1 MKTVWQDVRYG
12 FRLLVK
18 SPGFTAVVV
27 LVLALGIGANTAI
40 FSVING
46 VLLKSLPVRE
56 PQNLRV
62 LAWMGSD
69 VPLGGFT
76 SSMRGPRVSGKSSWL
91 AFSYPTYRE
100 FAERAEGFSHLFAF
114 SYADEGW
121 TIRAAS
127 GAPAVADGLI
137 VSGNFFDGY
146 GARVLFGRPL
156 APQDDRAGADPVAV
170 ITYRFWER
178 YYDLDPRVLGQ
189 ILMINNAGFTIV
201 GVLPPRY
208 RGPLH
213 GDPTGFY
220 VPFAMQALL
229 TSDEERLEDRV
240 LMWVRIMGRLA
251 PGANEARARASLE
264 VLFPRTLRRPPAG
277 EDRPAILL
285 ADGRHGLAV
294 AASGRMD
301 FLMLQGL
308 VGLVLLIACA
318 NVAGLLLAR
327 SAGRHQELSV
337 RAALGARRW
346 HLIRQSLVESL
357 LLSLAGAAAGLV
369 MSVWLKAAL
378 AGTMTNLV
386 RWMYNDLDYMARSSA
401 DIRLGQ
407 GIDKTV
413 LLFTLGVAVF
423 TTLLFGLLP
432 AWRAGRVDPLAELK
446 AGGAQGV
453 PRSRWGRTLVVLQ
466 TALSLL
472 LVTWAGL
479 LIRTVVNL
487 RQVDPGYDTE
497 NLLVFELRP
506 LDSVVKGEDLTG
518 FHERVRTNLAG
529 IPGVRSVAF
538 SSGGWYPKA
547 SIPGLPPETVGV
559 GIVSDGWLAT
569 MGVHL
574 LAGRDF
580 APADTRGSE
589 PVAIVN
595 EAFARHFFPGAN
607 PLGVSVTTGGMSGR
621 PEQHQI
627 VGVCSNHRLDV
638 RREAGPRI
646 YFCQRQNVRRAVSFA
661 VRSVLPALSLVPAVR
676 RAVGE
681 VGPDLPLQEVTTQK
695 LLLEKDLSLE
705 RTLRLLFVGLGA
717 LALGLSCLGLY
728 GLMAHQVTSRTGE
741 IGLRMALGARPVDVA
756 RPILREAG
764 WLALLGIVLGLPLTL
779 ALARIL
785 GAAVFGIAP
794 YDPATLIASGLILL
808 AVALAAA
815 WLPARRAAKVDPMV
829 ALRYE

>member
-1 MKTVWQDVRYG
+1 MTTLWQDTRYG
-12 FRLLVK
+12 LRMLAK

-46 VLLKSLPVRE
+46 VLLKSLPVRN
-56 PQNLRV
+56 PQDLRV

-114 SYADEGW
+114 SNVDEGW
-121 TIRAAS
+121 TIRAAG

-189 ILMINNAGFTIV
+189 TLMINNAGFTIV
-201 GVLPPRY
+201 GVLPRRY

-251 PGANEARARASLE
+251 PGANEAQARASLE

-285 ADGRHGLAV
+285 ADGRHGLAI
-294 AASGRMD
+294 AASGGRD

-337 RAALGARRW
+337 RAALGAGRW

-357 LLSLAGAAAGLV
+357 LLSLVGAAAGLV

-386 RWMYNDLDYMARSSA
+386 RSMYNDLDYMARSSA

-446 AGGAQGV
+446 AGGVQGV
-453 PRSRWGRTLVVLQ
+453 RRSRWGRMLVVVQ

-479 LIRTVVNL
+479 LTRTVVNL

-506 LDSVVKGEDLTG
+506 LESVVKKDDLAG
-518 FHERVRTNLAG
+518 FYDRLRTNLAG
-529 IPGVRSVAF
+529 LPGVRSVAF
-538 SSGGWYPKA
+538 SSGGWWPKA
-547 SIPGLPPETVGV
+547 SIPGFPPETVGV
-559 GIVSDGWLAT
+559 GLVSDGWLAT

-580 APADTRGSE
+580 TPADTRGSQ
-589 PVAIVN
+589 PVALIN
-595 EAFARHFFPGAN
+595 EAFARHFFSGAN
-607 PLGVSVTTGGMSGR
+607 PLGLSVTTGGMSGR
-621 PEQHQI
+621 PEQHEI
-627 VGVCSNHRLDV
+627 VGVCSSYRLDV
-638 RREAGPRI
+638 HWEPRPMI
-646 YFCQRQNVRRAVSFA
+646 YFCQRQDVRRDASFA

-676 RAVGE
+676 RAVAE
-681 VGPDLPLQEVTTQK
+681 VDPGLPLQELTTQR

-705 RTLRLLFVGLGA
+705 RTLRLLFVGLGV

-728 GLMAHQVTSRTGE
+728 GLMAHQVTGRTGE

-756 RPILREAG
+756 RSILREAG

-785 GAAVFGIAP
+785 GAVVFGIAP